1 MAPHRLTLR
10 KALLSWFGLSSIPN
24 AELPA
29 PLASALKET
38 FSPPTALKNVDQSWA
53 ALRTRIAQSGSE
65 PTSASLP
72 ALSGVMRRRRRRLAL
87 TTALPAA
94 AVMTLLLLPRAP
106 QPETLLWMESGSAAL
121 PAPATT
127 IVSGNAGKMLTLADD
142 ARISMAAGTQISGL
156 RASLQAGRKTARLDL
171 DQGSLS
177 LEIKPEVF
185 ASFAVIAGDW
195 RVTVTGTVFTLTR
208 TSEELRIAVASGS
221 VAASSGNAS
230 TTVRAG
236 QAVSC
241 TGSGII
247 TQLTDEAPQ
256 KTATP
261 ADSLSNAPATNQPV
275 IKPVHKVAGT
285 RDRLTLKDG
294 TVLVGSISMQDA
306 SHISIQTEYGAHLI
320 PRKEVVRIDVLP

>member
-10 KALLSWFGLSSIPN
+10 KTLLSWFGLSSTPE

-29 PLASALKET
+29 PLASALKKT
-38 FSPPTALKNVDQSWA
+38 FSPPTPLENLGQSWA

-65 PTSASLP
+65 PTPASLP
-72 ALSGVMRRRRRRLAL
+72 ALSSVMHRRRRRLAL
-87 TTALPAA
+87 ATALPAA
-94 AVMTLLLLPRAP
+94 AVMTLLLLPLAP
-106 QPETLLWMESGSAAL
+106 QPEALHWMESGSAAL
-121 PAPATT
+121 PASTT
-127 IVSGNAGKMLTLADD
+127 AITAGNTGKTLTLADD
-142 ARISMAAGTQISGL
+142 ARISMSGGTQISGL

-177 LEIKPEVF
+177 LEIKPEAF
-185 ASFAVIAGDW
+185 ASFAVFAGDW

-208 TSEELRIAVASGS
+208 TSEELRIVVASGS
-221 VAASSGNAS
+221 VSASSGNTS
-230 TTVRAG
+230 TSVRAG

-247 TQLTDEAPQ
+247 TPLTEEAPQ
-256 KTATP
+256 KTAAP
-261 ADSLSNAPATNQPV
+261 AGSLSNAPATNRPV
-275 IKPVHKVAGT
+275 IKPAHKTAGT